1 MFPSSLKA
9 LLLVLVGLLAVG
21 AHAAEPVSEDK
32 VREDLDRQLREMVR
46 TPAPEVVVSFEGLPK
61 AEGYKL
67 LESEFIL
74 DGQPLIVPGP
84 ETLTNEGL
92 HRLAVLT
99 VEEGAHTLVSQ
110 VTYVNDSWS
119 LFSDTSGRLWKMT
132 ATVTFQTQRGLR
144 VKVRVVPGVVPN
156 APDPRLRIKLNH
168 DVSLEMTAQL
178 ADATPEPPPDAGTPP
193 EQAEQVAQATDTATP
208 VAPRSDVQVVSGT
221 VPATTPAGAARVLV
235 KVTSRKKPVAAT
247 VLVRGPGKPRQLSLD
262 WKARKPARLDLAPGT
277 YSVDVV
283 AKGFLAQSRRLVVT
297 QGKEAKLFVS
307 LVRAPRRKL
316 QQVRL
321 KGERVE
327 LPRAPRFS
335 ERQAAPRKGSTAGLA
350 LLVDLLV
357 RDGAARLR
365 IEGHTD
371 SREGTEASRKQLSE
385 ARAKALAAQLVR
397 AGVDP
402 ARIETAG
409 FSDSRPKAPNL
420 TAPGRQLNRR
430 VEFVLLRK

>member
-1 MFPSSLKA
+1 MFPSFLKA
-9 LLLVLVGLLAVG
+9 LLLVLVGLLASG
-21 AHAAEPVSEDK
+21 ARAAEPVSEEK

-46 TPAPEVVVSFEGLPK
+46 TPPPEVVVSFEGLPK

-67 LESEFIL
+67 LESEFLL

-84 ETLTNEGL
+84 ETLTNPGL
-92 HRLAVLT
+92 HRLAVMN

-119 LFSDTSGRLWKMT
+119 LFSETSGRLWKMT
-132 ATVTFQTQRGLR
+132 ATVNFQTQRGLR
-144 VKVRVVPGVVPN
+144 VKVRVVPGIVPN
-156 APDPRLRIKLNH
+156 APDPRLKIKLNH
-168 DVSLEMTAQL
+168 DVTVEMTAQL
-178 ADATPEPPPDAGTPP
+178 ADATPEPTPDAGTAP
-193 EQAEQVAQATDTATP
+193 QQVAQGTDTSATP
-208 VAPRSDVQVVSGT
+208 ESRPNVQVVSGT
-221 VPATTPAGAARVLV
+221 LPATPGAARLLV

-247 VLVRGPGKPRQLSLD
+247 VFVRGPGKPQQLSLD
-262 WKARKPARLDLAPGT
+262 WKARKPTRLELAPGT
-277 YSVDVV
+277 YAVDVI
-283 AKGFLAQSRRLVVT
+283 AKGYLAQSRRLVVSK
-297 QGKEAKLFVS
+297 GKEARLFVS
-307 LVRAPRRKL
+307 LVRAPTRKL

-321 KGERVE
+321 KGGRVE
-327 LPRAPRFS
+327 LPKAPRFS
-335 ERQAAPRKGSTAGLA
+335 ERQAAPRKGSTTGLA

-371 SREGTEASRKQLSE
+371 SREGTEASLKQLSE

-409 FSDSRPKAPNL
+409 FADSRPRAPNL
-420 TAPGRQLNRR
+420 TAPGRQLNRS